1 MTQEQHPITPS
12 DDHVKKWMRVGTM
25 DIAPFHLAQSLCTQA
40 ARWGADQELDACIS
54 AVLNHPG
61 FEQPELFAEL
71 LYSARRPKLKSL
83 KEQANAALGRF
94 FSNAHT
100 QASQMT
106 QDFEIIR
113 RAVEALPDD

>member
-1 MTQEQHPITPS
+1 MTQEQPITPPPELVQQWQAS
-12 DDHVKKWMRVGTM
+12 LDCPDNSCAQAKY
-25 DIAPFHLAQSLCTQA
+25 IATQA

-61 FEQPELFAEL
+61 FEQPELFTEL
-71 LYSARRPKLKSL
+71 LHSARRPKLKSL